1 MAEVQKPQPGQ
12 RHFAQSHPCQWLFTS
27 TGRAVGAPWM
37 PQPVGVGSSAHRG
50 ASPVPPGSLGRLQ
63 RVSVSSF
70 PPKIW
75 AQDNT
80 AATTCQPPRCHA
92 LSLPL
97 GAAAAP
103 CPRRLLQTHGRS
115 HVTCAPSR
123 VRMPALHSPPCFS
136 NANVAFDVHVF
147 ILQQE
152 RDPALDRRST
162 APTAALQQELPSC
175 SLTPSQRFV
184 IFEEITNL
192 KVFGFGA
199 AIAA

>member
-1 MAEVQKPQPGQ
+1 
-12 RHFAQSHPCQWLFTS
+12 
-27 TGRAVGAPWM
+27 
-37 PQPVGVGSSAHRG
+37 
-50 ASPVPPGSLGRLQ
+50 
-63 RVSVSSF
+63 
-70 PPKIW
+70 
-75 AQDNT
+75 
-80 AATTCQPPRCHA
+80 
-92 LSLPL
+92 
-97 GAAAAP
+97 
-103 CPRRLLQTHGRS
+103 
-115 HVTCAPSR
+115 
-123 VRMPALHSPPCFS
+123 MPALHSPPCFS